1 MTQLQAVQGTRL
13 GAASSSGRKTAV
25 KESDFAALLKGGT
38 SKAESEN
45 NKDTTAAVDKN
56 TGKTDSTQTAE
67 PSKKTETQP
76 ASGSEGTEDTQ
87 KEAKDNGEQQLL
99 NQMLAFAA
107 GQIAAMPATQETGAG
122 ADAKASESEAK
133 LALNGIMAAAVK
145 EMTAKEGEQQPVL
158 TAAEGL
164 EQAADLLAAD
174 KEQAERPID
183 TKTAGQTENP
193 SGEMSDQS
201 RPFAAMSTSGAE
213 QEAFSEEE
221 SDGQGLKE
229 KAGGVKGEN
238 TGQEGQEEAALRND
252 SFFETQSAAAGPV
265 QGKESLHQAS
275 ASARTA
281 YTETPASHTGQ
292 TLHLK
297 TTEAQL
303 GQDTAA
309 LLASRLPAGNGTLEV
324 ELEPAYLGKLT
335 LRVAFEGG
343 KTAVTVLAS
352 DQKTLDILS
361 QNAGQIAHIL
371 EERTGQETVVYTP
384 QQAETGQQG
393 KENPSYQQNR
403 QDREQRRQGKENDSF
418 AQQLRLGLV

>member
-1 MTQLQAVQGTRL
+1 MTQLQAVQGSRL

-25 KESDFAALLKGGT
+25 KESDFAALLKGGA

-76 ASGSEGTEDTQ
+76 AEGSEETEETQ
-87 KEAKDNGEQQLL
+87 KEAKDNGAQQLL

-107 GQIAAMPATQETGAG
+107 GQMAAMPAVQETGTG

-145 EMTAKEGEQQPVL
+145 EMTEKEGEQQPVL

-164 EQAADLLAAD
+164 DQAADLLAAD
-174 KEQAERPID
+174 KDQAERPVD
-183 TKTAGQTENP
+183 MKSAGQTENP
-193 SGEMSDQS
+193 AGEVSAQS
-201 RPFAAMSTSGAE
+201 RPFAAMSSTSGAE
-213 QEAFSEEE
+213 QEAFSEEK
-221 SDGQGLKE
+221 SDGQGMKE
-229 KAGGVKGEN
+229 KADGVKGKN
-238 TGQEGQEEAALRND
+238 ARQEETALKNAS
-252 SFFETQSAAAGPV
+252 SFEAQSAAGSV
-265 QGKESLHQAS
+265 QGKENLHQAS

-292 TLHLK
+292 TFHLK
-297 TTEAQL
+297 TMEAQL
-303 GQDTAA
+303 GRDTAA

-384 QQAETGQQG
+384 QQADAGQQG
-393 KENPSYQQNR
+393 QENPSYQHNR

>member
-1 MTQLQAVQGTRL
+1 
-13 GAASSSGRKTAV
+13 
-25 KESDFAALLKGGT
+25 
-38 SKAESEN
+38 
-45 NKDTTAAVDKN
+45 
-56 TGKTDSTQTAE
+56 
-67 PSKKTETQP
+67 
-76 ASGSEGTEDTQ
+76 
-87 KEAKDNGEQQLL
+87 
-99 NQMLAFAA
+99 
-107 GQIAAMPATQETGAG
+107 MPATQETGAG

-145 EMTAKEGEQQPVL
+145 EITAKEGEQQPVL

-193 SGEMSDQS
+193 SGEMSAQS

-292 TLHLK
+292 TFHLK
-297 TTEAQL
+297 L
-303 GQDTAA
+303 S
-309 LLASRLPAGNGTLEV
+309 LIHIS
-324 ELEPAYLGKLT
+324 EPT
-335 LRVAFEGG
+335 R
-343 KTAVTVLAS
+343 
-352 DQKTLDILS
+352 
-361 QNAGQIAHIL
+361 
-371 EERTGQETVVYTP
+371 P
-384 QQAETGQQG
+384 
-393 KENPSYQQNR
+393 
-403 QDREQRRQGKENDSF
+403 
-418 AQQLRLGLV
+418 

>member
-1 MTQLQAVQGTRL
+1 MTQLQAVQGTRS

-25 KESDFAALLKGGT
+25 KESDFAALLKGGA

-45 NKDTTAAVDKN
+45 NKDTTAAVDKKA
-56 TGKTDSTQTAE
+56 GKTDSTQTAE

-76 ASGSEGTEDTQ
+76 AAGSEETEDTQ
-87 KEAKDNGEQQLL
+87 KEAKDNGAQQLL

-107 GQIAAMPATQETGAG
+107 GQIATMPAAQETGAG
-122 ADAKASESEAK
+122 ADAKVSESETK
-133 LALNGIMAAAVK
+133 LALNGIMAVAVK

-164 EQAADLLAAD
+164 DQAADLLAAD
-174 KEQAERPID
+174 KEQAERSVD
-183 TKTAGQTENP
+183 TKSAGQTENP
-193 SGEMSDQS
+193 AGEVSAQS

-213 QEAFSEEE
+213 QEAFSEEK

-238 TGQEGQEEAALRND
+238 TGQEGQEGAALRND

-297 TTEAQL
+297 TTEVQL
-303 GQDTAA
+303 GRDTAA

-384 QQAETGQQG
+384 QQADTGQQG
-393 KENPSYQQNR
+393 QENPSYQQNR

>member
-1 MTQLQAVQGTRL
+1 MTQLQAVQGSRL

-25 KESDFAALLKGGT
+25 KKSDFAALLKGGA

-76 ASGSEGTEDTQ
+76 AEGSEETEETQ
-87 KEAKDNGEQQLL
+87 KEAKDNGAQQLL

-107 GQIAAMPATQETGAG
+107 DQMAAMPAVQETGTG

-145 EMTAKEGEQQPVL
+145 EMTEKEGEQQPVL

-164 EQAADLLAAD
+164 DQAADLLAAD
-174 KEQAERPID
+174 KDQAERPVD
-183 TKTAGQTENP
+183 MKSAGQTENP
-193 SGEMSDQS
+193 AGEVSAQS
-201 RPFAAMSTSGAE
+201 RPFAAMSSTSGAE
-213 QEAFSEEE
+213 QEAFSEEK
-221 SDGQGLKE
+221 SDGQGMKE
-229 KAGGVKGEN
+229 KADGVKGKN
-238 TGQEGQEEAALRND
+238 AGQEETALKNAS
-252 SFFETQSAAAGPV
+252 SFERQSAAGSV
-265 QGKESLHQAS
+265 QGKENLHQAS

-281 YTETPASHTGQ
+281 YTETSASHTGQ
-292 TLHLK
+292 TFYLK

-303 GQDTAA
+303 GRDTAA

-384 QQAETGQQG
+384 QQADAGQQG
-393 KENPSYQQNR
+393 QENPSYQQNR

>member
-1 MTQLQAVQGTRL
+1 MTQLQAVQGSRL

-25 KESDFAALLKGGT
+25 KESDFAALLKGGA

-45 NKDTTAAVDKN
+45 KKDTTAAVDKN

-76 ASGSEGTEDTQ
+76 AEGSEETEETQ
-87 KEAKDNGEQQLL
+87 KEAKDNGAQQLL

-107 GQIAAMPATQETGAG
+107 GQMAAMPAVQETGAG

-145 EMTAKEGEQQPVL
+145 EMTEKEGEQQPVL

-164 EQAADLLAAD
+164 DQAADLLAAD
-174 KEQAERPID
+174 KDQAEHPVD
-183 TKTAGQTENP
+183 MKSAGHTENP
-193 SGEMSDQS
+193 AGEVSAQS

-213 QEAFSEEE
+213 QEAFSEEK
-221 SDGQGLKE
+221 SDGQGMKE
-229 KAGGVKGEN
+229 KADGVKGKN
-238 TGQEGQEEAALRND
+238 AGQEETALKNA
-252 SFFETQSAAAGPV
+252 SSFETQSAAGSV
-265 QGKESLHQAS
+265 QGKENLHQAS

-281 YTETPASHTGQ
+281 YTETSASHTGQ
-292 TLHLK
+292 TFHLK

-303 GQDTAA
+303 GRDTAA

-384 QQAETGQQG
+384 QQADAGQQG
-393 KENPSYQQNR
+393 QENPSYQQNR

>member
-1 MTQLQAVQGTRL
+1 MTQLQAVQGSRL

-25 KESDFAALLKGGT
+25 KESDFAALLKGGA

-45 NKDTTAAVDKN
+45 KKDTTAAVDKN

-76 ASGSEGTEDTQ
+76 AEGSEETEETQ
-87 KEAKDNGEQQLL
+87 KEAKDNGAQQLL

-107 GQIAAMPATQETGAG
+107 GQMAAMPAVQETGAG

-145 EMTAKEGEQQPVL
+145 EMTEKEGEQQPVL

-164 EQAADLLAAD
+164 DQAADLLAAD
-174 KEQAERPID
+174 KDQAEHPVD
-183 TKTAGQTENP
+183 MKSAGQTENP
-193 SGEMSDQS
+193 AGEVSAQS

-213 QEAFSEEE
+213 QEAFSEEKF
-221 SDGQGLKE
+221 DGQGMKE
-229 KAGGVKGEN
+229 KADGVKGKN
-238 TGQEGQEEAALRND
+238 AGQEETALKNA
-252 SFFETQSAAAGPV
+252 SSFETQSAAGSV
-265 QGKESLHQAS
+265 QGKENLHQAS

-281 YTETPASHTGQ
+281 YTETSASHTGQ
-292 TLHLK
+292 TFHLK

-303 GQDTAA
+303 GRDTAA

-384 QQAETGQQG
+384 QQADAGQQG
-393 KENPSYQQNR
+393 QENPSYQQNR

>member
-1 MTQLQAVQGTRL
+1 MTQLQAVQGSRL

-25 KESDFAALLKGGT
+25 KESDFAALLNGGA

-76 ASGSEGTEDTQ
+76 AAGSEETEETQ
-87 KEAKDNGEQQLL
+87 KEAKDNGAQQLL

-107 GQIAAMPATQETGAG
+107 GQMAAMPAVQETGAG

-145 EMTAKEGEQQPVL
+145 EMTEKEGEQQPVL

-164 EQAADLLAAD
+164 DQAADLLAAD
-174 KEQAERPID
+174 KDQAERPVD
-183 TKTAGQTENP
+183 MKSAGQTENP
-193 SGEMSDQS
+193 AGEVSAQS

-213 QEAFSEEE
+213 QEAFSEEK
-221 SDGQGLKE
+221 SDGQGMKE
-229 KAGGVKGEN
+229 KADGVKGKN
-238 TGQEGQEEAALRND
+238 AGQEETALRND
-252 SFFETQSAAAGPV
+252 SSFETQSAAAGPV

-292 TLHLK
+292 ILHLK

-303 GQDTAA
+303 GRDTAA

-384 QQAETGQQG
+384 QQADAGQQG
-393 KENPSYQQNR
+393 QENPSYQQNR

>member
-1 MTQLQAVQGTRL
+1 MTQLQAVQGSRL

-25 KESDFAALLKGGT
+25 KESDFAALLKGGA

-45 NKDTTAAVDKN
+45 KKDTTAAVDKN

-76 ASGSEGTEDTQ
+76 AEGSEETEETQ
-87 KEAKDNGEQQLL
+87 KEAKDNGAQQLL

-107 GQIAAMPATQETGAG
+107 GQMAAMPAVQETGAG

-145 EMTAKEGEQQPVL
+145 EMTEKEGEQQPVL

-164 EQAADLLAAD
+164 DQAADLLAAD
-174 KEQAERPID
+174 KDQAEHPVD
-183 TKTAGQTENP
+183 MKSAGQTENP
-193 SGEMSDQS
+193 AGEVSAQS

-213 QEAFSEEE
+213 QEAFSEEK
-221 SDGQGLKE
+221 SDGQGMKE
-229 KAGGVKGEN
+229 KADGVKGKN
-238 TGQEGQEEAALRND
+238 AGQEETALKNA
-252 SFFETQSAAAGPV
+252 SSFETQSASGSV
-265 QGKESLHQAS
+265 QGKENLHEAS

-281 YTETPASHTGQ
+281 YTETSASHTGQ
-292 TLHLK
+292 TFHLK

-303 GQDTAA
+303 GRDTAA

-384 QQAETGQQG
+384 QQADAGQQG
-393 KENPSYQQNR
+393 QENPSYQQNR

>member
-1 MTQLQAVQGTRL
+1 MTQLQAVQGSRL

-25 KESDFAALLKGGT
+25 KESDFAALLKGGA

-76 ASGSEGTEDTQ
+76 AEGSEETEETQ
-87 KEAKDNGEQQLL
+87 KEAKDNGAQQLL

-107 GQIAAMPATQETGAG
+107 GQMAAMPAVQETGAG

-145 EMTAKEGEQQPVL
+145 EMTEKEGEQQPVL

-164 EQAADLLAAD
+164 DQAADLLAAD
-174 KEQAERPID
+174 KDQAERPVD
-183 TKTAGQTENP
+183 MKSAGQTENP
-193 SGEMSDQS
+193 AGEVSAQS
-201 RPFAAMSTSGAE
+201 RQFAAMSTSGAE
-213 QEAFSEEE
+213 QEAFSEEK
-221 SDGQGLKE
+221 SDGQGMKE
-229 KAGGVKGEN
+229 KADGVKGKN
-238 TGQEGQEEAALRND
+238 AGQEETTLKNA
-252 SFFETQSAAAGPV
+252 SSFETQSAAGSV
-265 QGKESLHQAS
+265 QGKENPHQAS

-292 TLHLK
+292 TFHLK

-303 GQDTAA
+303 GRDTAA

-384 QQAETGQQG
+384 QQADAGQQG
-393 KENPSYQQNR
+393 QENPSYQQNC

>member
-1 MTQLQAVQGTRL
+1 MTQLQAVQGSRL

-25 KESDFAALLKGGT
+25 KESDFAALLKGGA

-76 ASGSEGTEDTQ
+76 AEGSEETEETQ
-87 KEAKDNGEQQLL
+87 KEAKDNGAQQLL

-107 GQIAAMPATQETGAG
+107 GPLKEMPAVQETGTG

-145 EMTAKEGEQQPVL
+145 EMTEKEGEQQPVL

-164 EQAADLLAAD
+164 DQAADLLAAD
-174 KEQAERPID
+174 KDQAERPVD
-183 TKTAGQTENP
+183 MKSAGQTENP
-193 SGEMSDQS
+193 AGEVSAQS
-201 RPFAAMSTSGAE
+201 RPFAAMSSTSGAE
-213 QEAFSEEE
+213 QEAFSEEK
-221 SDGQGLKE
+221 SDGQGMKE
-229 KAGGVKGEN
+229 KADGVKGKN
-238 TGQEGQEEAALRND
+238 ARQEETALKNAS
-252 SFFETQSAAAGPV
+252 SFEAQSAAGSV
-265 QGKESLHQAS
+265 QGKENLHQAS

-292 TLHLK
+292 TFHLK
-297 TTEAQL
+297 TMEAQL
-303 GQDTAA
+303 GRDTAA

-384 QQAETGQQG
+384 QQADAGQQG
-393 KENPSYQQNR
+393 QENPSYQHNR

>member
-1 MTQLQAVQGTRL
+1 MTQLQAVQGSRL

-76 ASGSEGTEDTQ
+76 AEGSEETEETQ
-87 KEAKDNGEQQLL
+87 KEAKDNGAQQLL

-107 GQIAAMPATQETGAG
+107 GQMAAMPAVQETGTG

-133 LALNGIMAAAVK
+133 LALNGIVAAAVK
-145 EMTAKEGEQQPVL
+145 EMTEKEGEQQPVL

-174 KEQAERPID
+174 KDQAERPVD
-183 TKTAGQTENP
+183 MKSAGQTENP
-193 SGEMSDQS
+193 AGEVSAQS
-201 RPFAAMSTSGAE
+201 RPFAAMSTFGAE
-213 QEAFSEEE
+213 QEAFSEEK
-221 SDGQGLKE
+221 SDGQGMKE
-229 KAGGVKGEN
+229 KADGVKGKN
-238 TGQEGQEEAALRND
+238 ARQEETALKNA
-252 SFFETQSAAAGPV
+252 SSFETQSAAGSV
-265 QGKESLHQAS
+265 QGKENLHQAS
-275 ASARTA
+275 ASVRTA

-292 TLHLK
+292 TFHLK

-303 GQDTAA
+303 GRDTAA

-384 QQAETGQQG
+384 RQAETGQQG
-393 KENPSYQQNR
+393 QENPSYQQNH